1 MGSWRRAL
9 HNLRHAHGSYLIQR
23 GVSVKVVQE
32 RLGHSSPAFTSTV
45 YTHVL
50 AGMQEQA
57 ARAISEV
64 LRNAKRGAV

>member
-9 HNLRHAHGSYLIQR
+9 HNLRHAHESYLIQR

-57 ARAISEV
+57 ARAISEM
-64 LRNAKRGAV
+64 LKNAKRGAV